1 MTAAD
6 KGRTSTHL
14 SRRSLLLAG
23 TVAAT
28 VVALGVQAVRTS
40 RSPQPHDPLNWEP
53 VPAPAQTTEPV
64 EVVYCA
70 GWDPAT
76 RSPVSPM
83 SESVARARDAAG
95 DQYAAVLFVGGVARA
110 VVEVCWLAHH
120 AEVWHIDASG
130 RRYRGVAYRRWP
142 DGWLRLFE
150 VRGWRYGEQDTPEFA
165 GENPTFRARVHR
177 TATATVERVA
187 VSAELSNGGKLDTS
201 RDWQNWPEPTRPPGD
216 VAVPAADG
224 WPALAGM
231 IGPVTVRPGPDAVPA
246 AFPWHPPH
254 PLRPRH
260 IEKVVTDGAR
270 FRTQNGRVQIIKRIP
285 AGTIR
290 LPSGKLLVADPGWL
304 HTDPKPLTATAP
316 PGEYPV
322 DVFELAEDGKSAWTV
337 ACRVTVKDAPV
348 TSWDLALLDGEHEL
362 SLGDGE
368 FFGNPVD
375 TATLALVDQAGVK
388 AYQQA
393 DIDAATAGEAVFHRL
408 SDPKTGTDLVIV
420 PGWSDG
426 AYPVWIGRTED
437 GAIGCFILDF
447 RVPELA
453 NAEPA

>member
-1 MTAAD
+1 
-6 KGRTSTHL
+6 
-14 SRRSLLLAG
+14 
-23 TVAAT
+23 
-28 VVALGVQAVRTS
+28 
-40 RSPQPHDPLNWEP
+40 
-53 VPAPAQTTEPV
+53 
-64 EVVYCA
+64 
-70 GWDPAT
+70 
-76 RSPVSPM
+76 
-83 SESVARARDAAG
+83 
-95 DQYAAVLFVGGVARA
+95 
-110 VVEVCWLAHH
+110 
-120 AEVWHIDASG
+120 
-130 RRYRGVAYRRWP
+130 
-142 DGWLRLFE
+142 LRLFE
-150 VRGWRYGEQDTPEFA
+150 VRGWRYGEQDTREFA
-165 GENPTFRARVHR
+165 GENPAFRARVHR
-177 TATATVERVA
+177 TATATVEKVA
-187 VSAELSNGGKLDTS
+187 VSAELSNGGKLDTW
-201 RDWQNWPEPTRPPGD
+201 RDWQNWPEPTRPPDD
-216 VAVPAADG
+216 VAVPAPDG

-231 IGPVTVRPGPDAVPA
+231 TGPVTVRPGPDAVPVT
-246 AFPWHPPH
+246 FPWRPPQ

-270 FRTQNGRVQIIKRIP
+270 FRTQNGRVQNIKRIP

-304 HTDPKPLTATAP
+304 DTEPKPLTATAP
-316 PGEYPV
+316 PGEYAV
-322 DVFELAEDGKSAWTV
+322 DVFELEENGKSAWTV

-362 SLGDGE
+362 DLGDGE

-375 TATLALVDQAGVK
+375 TATLALVDQAGVN
-388 AYQQA
+388 AYQRA

-437 GAIGCFILDF
+437 SAIGCFVLDF